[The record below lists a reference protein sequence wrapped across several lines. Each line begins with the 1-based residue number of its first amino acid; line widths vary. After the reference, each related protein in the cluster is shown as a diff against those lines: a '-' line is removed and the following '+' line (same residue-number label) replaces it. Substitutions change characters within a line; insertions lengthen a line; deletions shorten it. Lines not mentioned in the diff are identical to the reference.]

1 MFLKSQEKNKIE
13 YYKEMLQV
21 IGSLSRLFSEST
33 EPYIQYRIAE
43 NLFCKAFDAEN
54 LSRTDCSA
62 DASKDK
68 LGIGIKTF
76 LEKNGETMQK
86 IAEFNSEHSLFSGLS
101 GRSKL
106 MKICALRNERIE
118 TTKRI
123 FDLDD
128 MIYHCVTRKEHGI
141 LVYEMPMD
149 CIQIDTIRSIK
160 EKKNI
165 ISFEDGLN
173 EYSFNITKSTLY
185 KRFST
190 GDALLDFQV
199 GILENPFDA
208 LESLLKK
215 SDSEIIFAPL
225 KKQEHIF
232 LPLYS
237 TKKGK
242 KVVPEKSGLN
252 QWNASGRARASDEV
266 YIPIPAWIHKAFPE
280 FFPSREVPFS
290 LLLPN
295 GSDMSVKVCQ
305 DNSKALMSN
314 PNIALGNWI
323 LRDVLDLKE
332 NELLTYEK
340 LERIGLDS
348 VVIYKSE
355 DGKYDIDFAKLGS
368 YEEFSTQG
376 DVENNDT
383 ED

>member
-1 MFLKSQEKNKIE
+1 MSASRQRKN
-13 YYKEMLQV
+13 
-21 IGSLSRLFSEST
+21 
-33 EPYIQYRIAE
+33 
-43 NLFCKAFDAEN
+43 
-54 LSRTDCSA
+54 
-62 DASKDK
+62 
-68 LGIGIKTF
+68 
-76 LEKNGETMQK
+76 
-86 IAEFNSEHSLFSGLS
+86 
-101 GRSKL
+101 
-106 MKICALRNERIE
+106 
-118 TTKRI
+118 

-225 KKQEHIF
+225 KNKSI
-232 LPLYS
+232 YS
-237 TKKGK
+237 YHCIPPKREKGCSR
-242 KVVPEKSGLN
+242 KSGLN

-314 PNIALGNWI
+314 PNIAL
-323 LRDVLDLKE
+323 E
-332 NELLTYEK
+332 
-340 LERIGLDS
+340 IGFC
-348 VVIYKSE
+348 E
-355 DGKYDIDFAKLGS
+355 M
-368 YEEFSTQG
+368 FST
-376 DVENNDT
+376 
-383 ED
+383 